1 MGTKNCPETPRQKM
15 INMMYLVLT
24 AMLALNVSKEV
35 LNAFKVVDLSLMK
48 TYNSFDKKNASL
60 VSDFDFA
67 YQQNQGKVGKWR
79 DLAKEVQK
87 KTDDLVNYIVETK
100 EILAQKS
107 GSYVKPA
114 DEEIGDEDAFI
125 IGVKGDTIMI
135 KSKED
140 LNSSPEVMLRLGRGK
155 ELQDKINQY
164 KADIAVL
171 VDNNPL
177 IVNSLAQTL
186 DVDDIGGSNKKS
198 WPVLNFDASPVI
210 ASLTLL
216 SKLQIDVC
224 NAESVVLRQLY
235 NEIDASSF
243 KFTGLKATVIPDA
256 SYVFQGQPYRAR
268 IFIAAEDT
276 TQKLTVY
283 MNGSS
288 NPLPTEG
295 NEAIYTVNANT
306 PGTYTYSGEIRY
318 KTPSGEESSKAFK
331 GEYQVAM
338 PAVTIAPTKMNV
350 MYRGLKNPLSIS
362 VPGIPSSSLEVSFT
376 NGTITKSGDSWIVE
390 PRDLDPKGDKT
401 RVIVNAKVDGK
412 SKNMGEMVFRVKKVP
427 DPKAV
432 VAKMSQGGIA
442 REKLRIQNGV
452 FAELQDF
459 DFDLAFEV
467 TAFDMSVPSSGGTTT
482 TLHSNSYRFTDE
494 QKRLLNGLGSGARVS
509 FENVKARIE
518 GDKNDP
524 ERILSP
530 IILTVE

>member
-125 IGVKGDTIMI
+125 VGVKGDTIMI

-171 VDNNPL
+171 VDNKPL

-186 DVDDIGGSNKKS
+186 DVEDIGGSNKKS
-198 WPVLNFDASPVI
+198 WPFLNFDASPAI
-210 ASLTLL
+210 ASLIFFFLLIRRPPRSTL
-216 SKLQIDVC
+216 
-224 NAESVVLRQLY
+224 
-235 NEIDASSF
+235 F
-243 KFTGLKATVIPDA
+243 
-256 SYVFQGQPYRAR
+256 PY
-268 IFIAAEDT
+268 
-276 TQKLTVY
+276 
-283 MNGSS
+283 
-288 NPLPTEG
+288 
-295 NEAIYTVNANT
+295 
-306 PGTYTYSGEIRY
+306 
-318 KTPSGEESSKAFK
+318 
-331 GEYQVAM
+331 
-338 PAVTIAPTKMNV
+338 
-350 MYRGLKNPLSIS
+350 
-362 VPGIPSSSLEVSFT
+362 
-376 NGTITKSGDSWIVE
+376 
-390 PRDLDPKGDKT
+390 
-401 RVIVNAKVDGK
+401 
-412 SKNMGEMVFRVKKVP
+412 
-427 DPKAV
+427 
-432 VAKMSQGGIA
+432 
-442 REKLRIQNGV
+442 
-452 FAELQDF
+452 
-459 DFDLAFEV
+459 
-467 TAFDMSVPSSGGTTT
+467 T
-482 TLHSNSYRFTDE
+482 TLFR
-494 QKRLLNGLGSGARVS
+494 SGYNCSQIGRAS
-509 FENVKARIE
+509 C
-518 GDKNDP
+518 
-524 ERILSP
+524 
-530 IILTVE
+530 

>member
-125 IGVKGDTIMI
+125 VGVKGDTIMI

-306 PGTYTYSGEIRY
+306 PGTYTYKIGRSTRLN
-318 KTPSGEESSKAFK
+318 SSH
-331 GEYQVAM
+331 Q
-338 PAVTIAPTKMNV
+338 
-350 MYRGLKNPLSIS
+350 
-362 VPGIPSSSLEVSFT
+362 
-376 NGTITKSGDSWIVE
+376 
-390 PRDLDPKGDKT
+390 
-401 RVIVNAKVDGK
+401 
-412 SKNMGEMVFRVKKVP
+412 
-427 DPKAV
+427 
-432 VAKMSQGGIA
+432 
-442 REKLRIQNGV
+442 
-452 FAELQDF
+452 
-459 DFDLAFEV
+459 
-467 TAFDMSVPSSGGTTT
+467 
-482 TLHSNSYRFTDE
+482 
-494 QKRLLNGLGSGARVS
+494 
-509 FENVKARIE
+509 
-518 GDKNDP
+518 
-524 ERILSP
+524 
-530 IILTVE
+530 